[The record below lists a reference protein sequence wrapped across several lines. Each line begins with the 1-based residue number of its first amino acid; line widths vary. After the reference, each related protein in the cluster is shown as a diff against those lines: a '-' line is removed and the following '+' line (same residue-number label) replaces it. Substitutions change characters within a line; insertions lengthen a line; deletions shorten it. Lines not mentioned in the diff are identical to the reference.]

1 MLTSTPEMVTL
12 IITSGE
18 KMINQSDIE
27 QLYSDPAL
35 IRYAVSLCRSKP
47 DAEDLVMDVIT
58 KLLENR
64 SRIDP
69 QADLKSYAIR
79 AIKNRF
85 IDKVRRSRKQV
96 DVQNDEDG
104 SDFFDRISDASS
116 EAKVSDP
123 LTLKETFRALDGKCK
138 RLLLGFAQGFSYEEL
153 AQKLETK
160 TGTVMSRMARCRQ
173 ELAAK
178 MAI

>member
-58 KLLENR
+58 KLLG
-64 SRIDP
+64 
-69 QADLKSYAIR
+69 K
-79 AIKNRF
+79 
-85 IDKVRRSRKQV
+85 RR
-96 DVQNDEDG
+96 D
-104 SDFFDRISDASS
+104 
-116 EAKVSDP
+116 
-123 LTLKETFRALDGKCK
+123 
-138 RLLLGFAQGFSYEEL
+138 
-153 AQKLETK
+153 
-160 TGTVMSRMARCRQ
+160 
-173 ELAAK
+173 
-178 MAI
+178 